1 MKQKRFSMKFWISL
15 FCICANMSLFAGVN
29 TQDAKSPDAKT
40 QIEKLIDSSH
50 QGSLFIVSGPS
61 GSGKTTL
68 VEMLMKE
75 FPNDAVSVVS
85 YTTRKIRPGEVDG
98 VHYHFITEDQFDK
111 MMANNE
117 FLEYTKFVGSSYGA
131 TKKDVSTELL
141 KGKQVFLVIN
151 TETALQV
158 QKQVDDAT
166 LIFVSPPSLEV
177 VKERLKNRGTETV
190 EVIAKRVAQADKEMA
205 DGKLFDY
212 NVVNGDLQIAYQIFR
227 SIIVA
232 KNHEIR

>member
-1 MKQKRFSMKFWISL
+1 MKKQNSWKFWIPAL
-15 FCICANMSLFAGVN
+15 YICACTSLCAEVN
-29 TQDAKSPDAKT
+29 VQTNRTQEPKPKT
-40 QIEKLIDSSH
+40 EKLIDSSH

-75 FPNDAVSVVS
+75 FPNDTVSVVS
-85 YTTRKIRPGEVDG
+85 YTTRKIRPGEING
-98 VHYHFITEDQFDK
+98 VHYHFITEEQFDK
-111 MMANNE
+111 MLANHE

-131 TKKDVSTELL
+131 TKKDVSNELL

-151 TETALQV
+151 TETALEV
-158 QKQVDDAT
+158 QRQVDDAT

-177 VKERLKNRGTETV
+177 VKERLKSRGTESD
-190 EVIAKRVAQADKEMA
+190 EVIAKRVAQADKEMV
-205 DGKLFDY
+205 DGRLFDY
-212 NVVNGDLQIAYQIFR
+212 NVVNGDLQIAYQIFK
-227 SIIVA
+227 SIVVA